1 MPRSETVVTHLGGC
15 GVVERELQVKIVVLY
30 ICILEVSGDGGRRES
45 RRPGDVCR
53 IFEGHRGGRYAG
65 GKADWVGVRG
75 ICRKLKQRIRDRL
88 FRLNRTATPQDEVT
102 STHRVDDEADAWLH
116 MPFLQI
122 ERPIGAPYGDQ
133 WRRLHHRPD
142 GY

>member
-30 ICILEVSGDGGRRES
+30 ICILEVPGDGGRRES

-53 IFEGHRGGRYAG
+53 VFEGHRGRRDAG
-65 GKADWVGVRG
+65 GKTDRVSVRG

-88 FRLNRTATPQDEVT
+88 FRLNRKAAPQDEVA

-116 MPFLQI
+116 MPVLRI
-122 ERPIGAPYGDQ
+122 ERPIGAAYVDQ
-133 WRRLHHRPD
+133 LRRC
-142 GY
+142 